1 MEFDFKAILQ
11 TFMAECEEHFAKMEE
26 ALVALE
32 TKPHERQ
39 HHLGTKNVEVARHL
53 LESESIPLV
62 GHDVGGQ
69 RGRKL
74 IFQTDDGAAWIK
86 PL

>member
-1 MEFDFKAILQ
+1 M
-11 TFMAECEEHFAKMEE
+11 
-26 ALVALE
+26 
-32 TKPHERQ
+32 
-39 HHLGTKNVEVARHL
+39 KNVEVARHL